1 MNQPETSKP
10 DSSSSFIISFFLLLM
25 VILVSAA
32 PVVIE
37 QMNRPERLAFKL
49 LSRSGRW
56 QVLHAS
62 TGKSQWEASDGSTA
76 EHVRYRQTT
85 SGIQVV
91 LEPTELMTREAY
103 FNKEAITAD
112 VFRLSTEV
120 DTPAGCHNGLVFRG
134 NAQGEYYL
142 FLVSPVS
149 YTVEILRR
157 QDNSDLPREAIIP
170 NTPLP
175 KFIGEPH
182 TITVIAD
189 GQSYLFYINNVFV
202 NRMNDSRLNGNRTGI
217 EVFT

>member
-1 MNQPETSKP
+1 MKQPETNNTDP
-10 DSSSSFIISFFLLLM
+10 APSFITGLFLLLV
-25 VILVSAA
+25 VILFSAA
-32 PVVIE
+32 PIVIE
-37 QMNRPERLAFKL
+37 QINKPERLAFKL

-62 TGKSQWEASDGSTA
+62 TRESQWQASDGSTA

-103 FNKEAITAD
+103 FNKEAIIAD

-134 NAQGEYYL
+134 NAQGGYYL

-149 YTVEILRR
+149 YTVEFLQRKN
-157 QDNSDLPREAIIP
+157 NSDLPREAIIP
-170 NTPLP
+170 NTLLP
-175 KFIGEPH
+175 KFVGEPH
-182 TITVIAD
+182 TLTVIAD
-189 GQSYLFYINNVFV
+189 GQTYFFYVNNVFV
-202 NRMNDSRLNGNRTGI
+202 NQMSDSRLNGNRTGI